1 VSPTDVVCRPSTDGW
16 TCAVDVAGDGSRSRH
31 TVRVNAADLQR
42 LDPAAADPTDL
53 VRRSFDFL
61 LLREPKE
68 SILSS
73 FDLTL
78 ISHYFPDYEP
88 EIRRRR

>member
-1 VSPTDVVCRPSTDGW
+1 MDGW
-16 TCAVDVAGDGSRSRH
+16 TCGVEVADAGSRSRH
-31 TVRVNAADLQR
+31 TVRVDAVDLKR
-42 LDPAAADPTDL
+42 LDPDASDPTDL

-73 FDLTL
+73 FDLPL
-78 ISHYFPDYEP
+78 IARYFPDYEA
-88 EIRRRR
+88 EIRGRR